1 MMKYKISV
9 IVAVYKA
16 EKYFERC
23 LRSLFE
29 QTMTEIEYIF
39 VDDCSPDNSMGVL
52 ERVAHEYPSRQPHIK
67 IIHHPKNKGVAS
79 ARKSGL
85 AVATG
90 DFIAACDPDD
100 WIDPETYDEQY
111 RFATDTNSDVVISDY
126 IREYSDHSEEIHRDF
141 DILTGKEYTDALIL
155 GRIEGFLCDRIIRR
169 SILHDNNLSTIDGVN
184 MCEDLMLNLALSNH
198 LQKVTYI
205 HKAFYHYDQFSN
217 STSLRNNTIV
227 DPDHRSKFT
236 PQIKAWIDFA
246 DNNFQQNKNQH
257 SNLITIIAYWAY
269 VKGLYNSHDFRRTFR
284 PYRDEIR
291 QSQQSNHIKILLLLL
306 LHGIKISPNIKD
318 QIKRLLRRSS

>member
-1 MMKYKISV
+1 MMNYKISV

-39 VDDCSPDNSMGVL
+39 IDDCSPDNSMGVL

-67 IIHHPKNKGVAS
+67 VIHHSQNRGIAS

-85 AVATG
+85 AAASG

-100 WIDPETYDEQY
+100 WIDPETYDELY
-111 RFATDTNSDVVISDY
+111 RFANDTNSDVVISDY
-126 IREYSDHSEEIHRDF
+126 IREYSDHSEEAHRDF
-141 DILTGKEYTDALIL
+141 DILTGEEFAEAHIL
-155 GRIEGFLCDRIIRR
+155 GGIEGFLWDRIIRR
-169 SILHDNNLSTIDGVN
+169 NILHDNGLSTIDGVN

-198 LQKVTYI
+198 IKKATYI
-205 HKAFYHYDQFSN
+205 HKAFYHYDQYSN
-217 STSLRNNTIV
+217 TSSLRNNTIIN
-227 DPDHRSKFT
+227 PDQRSKFT
-236 PQIKAWIDFA
+236 PQIKNWIDFA
-246 DNNFQQNKNQH
+246 DNNFRNNKSQH
-257 SNLITIIAYWAY
+257 NNLITIIAYWAY
-269 VKGLYNSHDFRRTFR
+269 VKDLYNTHDFRLTFR

-291 QSQQSNHIKILLLLL
+291 QSQQSNHIKILLLLF
-306 LHGIKISPNIKD
+306 LHGIKISPKIKD
-318 QIKRLLRRSS
+318 QIKRLLRRN